1 MTLKGGVWGEAQPS
15 QPSPTSPAEAGVEM
29 GSEQDGAR
37 AASAEPEITSR
48 PTATP
53 TALPSPTPVADAPP
67 HGSKR
72 AADPTDA
79 NVPTDTTDGPVDD
92 DEEPPGEVDDRG

>member
-1 MTLKGGVWGEAQPS
+1 MDMTLKGGVWGEAQPS
-15 QPSPTSPAEAGVEM
+15 QPSPTSPAEADAEM
-29 GSEQDGAR
+29 GNDQEGAR

-67 HGSKR
+67 QGSKR

-79 NVPTDTTDGPVDD
+79 FVPTDTTDGP
-92 DEEPPGEVDDRG
+92 